1 MAELRPLNPPH
12 EEDGHETIPV
22 FISAGVNIINGERT
36 YWLANQNIDEMSLE
50 ELKGHIVSLMNDEI
64 K

>member
-1 MAELRPLNPPH
+1 MTPP
-12 EEDGHETIPV
+12 EEQDDVQSIPV
-22 FISAGVNIINGERT
+22 HISAEVNICNGERT

-50 ELKGHIVSLMNDEI
+50 VLKQHIVSLMNDEI